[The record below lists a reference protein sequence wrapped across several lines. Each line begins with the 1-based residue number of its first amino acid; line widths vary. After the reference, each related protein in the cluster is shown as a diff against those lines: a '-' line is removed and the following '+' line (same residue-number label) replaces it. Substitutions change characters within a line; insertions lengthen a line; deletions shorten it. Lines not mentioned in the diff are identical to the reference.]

1 MKVKELR
8 GIFSNFT
15 TCKIVENGVND
26 VWKGFAMDMPV
37 EYSERYIE
45 CVIPVVNPEN
55 TKIGMASIILLD
67 ED

>member
-8 GIFSNFT
+8 RIFSNFT

-37 EYSERYIE
+37 EYSERYID